1 MSIINMAEVKS
12 KIAFHEAQIRALESL
27 LQIGHLLSDK
37 KTSAPK
43 VPRGPKP
50 GSKRKVGKRGMLT
63 GAISALLE
71 NSPSPLLAGDIKRAI
86 VEQGVVDK
94 KSTSVYAT
102 LLQMAARG
110 AIKKIKTADG
120 MTYSALGSGA
130 GSAKPKRRKAKSG
143 KGKKAATE

>member
-1 MSIINMAEVKS
+1 MSFINIAEVKS

-37 KTSAPK
+37 KGPAPK
-43 VPRGPKP
+43 AARGPKP
-50 GSKRKVGKRGMLT
+50 GAKRKSGKRGMLT
-63 GAISALLE
+63 GSITALLE
-71 NSPSPLLAGDIKRAI
+71 NSASPLLAGDIKQAL

-110 AIKKIKTADG
+110 AINKVKTANG
-120 MTYSALGSGA
+120 MTYSAAGSGA
-130 GSAKPKRRKAKSG
+130 GSDTPKRRSG
-143 KGKKAATE
+143 KPGRKKKAATA

>member
-37 KTSAPK
+37 ETPAPK
-43 VPRGPKP
+43 KTRGPKP
-50 GSKRKVGKRGMLT
+50 GSKRKGGKRGMLT
-63 GAISALLE
+63 GAITALLE
-71 NSPSPLLAGDIKRAI
+71 NSASPLLAGDIKRAI

-102 LLQMAARG
+102 LLQMASRG
-110 AIKKIKTADG
+110 TINKIKTAGG
-120 MTYSALGSGA
+120 MAYSAAGSGS